1 MKKELFKI
9 LASKVANQDSL
20 GVLIDVI
27 TESNTFCDEELDSI
41 ISLLIGVYELP
52 TIKSRSEIS
61 NNTDRVNLTFQSFNK
76 VKMTVTYSYQSSVR
90 VLVHEGLELSR
101 WDASKRG
108 LEGLFDKESISR
120 VRPEIMTDTCSLERW
135 TKSQFG
141 DVVTL
146 K

>member
-1 MKKELFKI
+1 MKKELFKV

-41 ISLLIGVYELP
+41 ISLLLGVYELP
-52 TIKSRSEIS
+52 TIKNKSEFS
-61 NNTDRVNLTFQSFNK
+61 NNTDRVNITFISFNK
-76 VKMTVTYSYQSSVR
+76 VKMMVNYSYQLTTR
-90 VLVHEGLELSR
+90 VLVHEGRELTR
-101 WDASKRG
+101 WEASKKG
-108 LEGLFDKESISR
+108 LEELFDRDSISR
-120 VRPEIMTDTCSLERW
+120 IQSDVHTDSCTLERW
-135 TKSQFG
+135 VKGQFG

>member
-1 MKKELFKI
+1 MKKELFKV
-9 LASKVANQDSL
+9 LANKVASQNSL
-20 GVLIDVI
+20 EILIDVI
-27 TESNTFCDEELDSI
+27 TESNTFCDEELDNI

-76 VKMTVTYSYQSSVR
+76 VKMTVTYSHQCSVR
-90 VLVHEGLELSR
+90 VLIHEGQELSR
-101 WDASKRG
+101 WDASKKG
-108 LEGLFDKESISR
+108 LEELFEKDSISR
-120 VRPEIMTDTCSLERW
+120 VRPEVMMDTCSLERW

>member
-1 MKKELFKI
+1 MKKELFKV
-9 LASKVANQDSL
+9 LANKVASQNSL
-20 GVLIDVI
+20 EMLIDII
-27 TESNTFCDEELDSI
+27 TESNVFCDEELDSI

-90 VLVHEGLELSR
+90 VLIHEGQELTR
-101 WDASKRG
+101 WDASKKG
-108 LEGLFDKESISR
+108 LDGLFEKESISR
-120 VRPEIMTDTCSLERW
+120 VRPEVLTDTCSLERW

>member
-27 TESNTFCDEELDSI
+27 TESNTFCDEELDSV
-41 ISLLIGVYELP
+41 ISLLLGVYELP

-108 LEGLFDKESISR
+108 LEELFEKDSISR
-120 VRPEIMTDTCSLERW
+120 VRPEVMTDTCSLERW
-135 TKSQFG
+135 TKGQFG

>member
-9 LASKVANQDSL
+9 LANKVANQESL
-20 GVLIDVI
+20 EMLIDVI
-27 TESNTFCDEELDSI
+27 TESNTFCDEELDNI

-90 VLVHEGLELSR
+90 VLIHEGQELSR
-101 WDASKRG
+101 WDASKKG
-108 LEGLFDKESISR
+108 LEELFEKDSISR
-120 VRPEIMTDTCSLERW
+120 VRPEVLTDTCSLERW

>member
-1 MKKELFKI
+1 MKKELFKV
-9 LASKVANQDSL
+9 LASKVASQNSL
-20 GVLIDVI
+20 EMLIDVI
-27 TESNTFCDEELDSI
+27 TESNTFCDEELDNI

-61 NNTDRVNLTFQSFNK
+61 NNTDRVNLTFKSFNK
-76 VKMTVTYSYQSSVR
+76 VKMTVDYSYQSSVR
-90 VLVHEGLELSR
+90 VLIHEGQELSR
-101 WDASKRG
+101 WDASKKG
-108 LEGLFDKESISR
+108 LDGLFEKDAISR
-120 VRPEIMTDTCSLERW
+120 VRPEVMMDTCSLERW

>member
-1 MKKELFKI
+1 MKKELFKV
-9 LASKVANQDSL
+9 LANKVASQNSL
-20 GVLIDVI
+20 EMLIDVI
-27 TESNTFCDEELDSI
+27 TESNVFCDEELDSV
-41 ISLLIGVYELP
+41 ISLLLGVYELP

-108 LEGLFDKESISR
+108 LEGLFEKDSISR
-120 VRPEIMTDTCSLERW
+120 VRPEVMTDTCSLERW
-135 TKSQFG
+135 VKDQFG

>member
-20 GVLIDVI
+20 GLLIDVI

-108 LEGLFDKESISR
+108 LEGLFDKDSISR
-120 VRPEIMTDTCSLERW
+120 VRPEVNTDTCSLERW
-135 TKSQFG
+135 VKGQFG

>member
-1 MKKELFKI
+1 MKKELFKV
-9 LASKVANQDSL
+9 LANKVASQNSL
-20 GVLIDVI
+20 EMLIDII
-27 TESNTFCDEELDSI
+27 TESNVFCDEELDSI

-90 VLVHEGLELSR
+90 VLIHEGLELSR

-108 LEGLFDKESISR
+108 LEELFEKDSISR
-120 VRPEIMTDTCSLERW
+120 VRPEVLTDTCSLERW

>member
-9 LASKVANQDSL
+9 LANKVANQESL
-20 GVLIDVI
+20 PVLIDII
-27 TESNTFCDEELDSI
+27 TESNVFCEEELDNI

-76 VKMTVTYSYQSSVR
+76 VKMTVTYSHQCSVR
-90 VLVHEGLELSR
+90 VLIHEGQELSR
-101 WDASKRG
+101 WDASKKG
-108 LEGLFDKESISR
+108 LEELFEKDSISR
-120 VRPEIMTDTCSLERW
+120 VRPEVLTDTCSLERW

>member
-41 ISLLIGVYELP
+41 ISLLLGVYELP

-108 LEGLFDKESISR
+108 LEGLFDKDSISR
-120 VRPEIMTDTCSLERW
+120 VRPEVMTDNCSLERW

>member
-1 MKKELFKI
+1 MKKELFKV
-9 LASKVANQDSL
+9 LANKVASQNSL
-20 GVLIDVI
+20 EMLIDVI
-27 TESNTFCDEELDSI
+27 TESNTFCDEELDNI

-76 VKMTVTYSYQSSVR
+76 VKMTVTYSHQCSVR
-90 VLVHEGLELSR
+90 VLIHEGQELSR
-101 WDASKRG
+101 WDASKKG
-108 LEGLFDKESISR
+108 LEELFEKESISR
-120 VRPEIMTDTCSLERW
+120 VRPEVLTDTCSLERW

>member
-1 MKKELFKI
+1 MKKELFKV
-9 LASKVANQDSL
+9 LANKVASQNSL
-20 GVLIDVI
+20 EMLIDII
-27 TESNTFCDEELDSI
+27 TESNVFCDEELDSI

-90 VLVHEGLELSR
+90 VLIHEGLELSR

-108 LEGLFDKESISR
+108 LEELFEKDSISR
-120 VRPEIMTDTCSLERW
+120 VRPEVLMDTCSLERW

>member
-20 GVLIDVI
+20 GLLIDVI

-108 LEGLFDKESISR
+108 LEGLFEKESISR
-120 VRPEIMTDTCSLERW
+120 VRPEVNTDTCSLERW
-135 TKSQFG
+135 VKGQFG

>member
-20 GVLIDVI
+20 GVLIDII
-27 TESNTFCDEELDSI
+27 TESNVFCEEELDNI

-76 VKMTVTYSYQSSVR
+76 VKMTVTYSHQCSVR
-90 VLVHEGLELSR
+90 VLIHEGQELSR
-101 WDASKRG
+101 WDASKKG
-108 LEGLFDKESISR
+108 LEELFEKDSISR
-120 VRPEIMTDTCSLERW
+120 VRPEVLTDTCSLERW
-135 TKSQFG
+135 VKSQFG

>member
-1 MKKELFKI
+1 MKKELFKV
-9 LASKVANQDSL
+9 LANKVASQNSL
-20 GVLIDVI
+20 EMLIDVI
-27 TESNTFCDEELDSI
+27 TESNTFCDEELDNI

-76 VKMTVTYSYQSSVR
+76 VKMTVTYSHQCSVR
-90 VLVHEGLELSR
+90 VLIHEGQELSR
-101 WDASKRG
+101 WDASKKG
-108 LEGLFDKESISR
+108 LEELFEKDSISR
-120 VRPEIMTDTCSLERW
+120 VRPEVLTDTCSLERW

>member
-1 MKKELFKI
+1 MKKELFKV
-9 LASKVANQDSL
+9 LANKVASQNSL
-20 GVLIDVI
+20 EMLIDII
-27 TESNTFCDEELDSI
+27 TESNTFCDEELDNI

-61 NNTDRVNLTFQSFNK
+61 NNTDRVNLTFISFNK
-76 VKMTVTYSYQSSVR
+76 VKRTVTYSCQSSVR
-90 VLVHEGLELSR
+90 VLIHEGLELSR
-101 WDASKRG
+101 WDASKKG
-108 LEGLFDKESISR
+108 LEELFEKDSISR
-120 VRPEIMTDTCSLERW
+120 VRPEVLTDTCSLERW